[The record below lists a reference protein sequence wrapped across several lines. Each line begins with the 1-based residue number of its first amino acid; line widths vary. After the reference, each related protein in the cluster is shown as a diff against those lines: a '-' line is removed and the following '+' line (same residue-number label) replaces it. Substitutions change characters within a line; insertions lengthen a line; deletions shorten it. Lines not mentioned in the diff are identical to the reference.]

1 MYKAYELKE
10 KLAREERAVPLGARA
25 RSKELNRQKILASA
39 KALFKDRGFEA
50 ATLRDIAKEAGLST
64 GALFANFSDKNEIFI
79 KVVEA
84 ESAVVLERMIDAHDP
99 ALPLTERLLKQLK
112 CTYEAAHTD
121 MQLVLSAFVMNWA
134 RRDPAFNEID
144 RLSDL
149 VRQTMLASLSYA
161 RDNKEL
167 PENSPIECASE
178 ILEDLCFSNL
188 RRGFHG
194 EMGLNDLIE
203 RMKQQ
208 INMVVAGLK
217 SVAA

>member
-1 MYKAYELKE
+1 M
-10 KLAREERAVPLGARA
+10 PLGARA
-25 RSKELNRQKILASA
+25 RSKELNRQKILAAA
-39 KALFKDRGFEA
+39 KALFRDRGFEA

-99 ALPLTERLLKQLK
+99 ALPLAERLLKQLR

-121 MQLVLSAFVMNWA
+121 MQLVMSAFVMNWA
-134 RRDPAFNEID
+134 RKDPAFNQIA

-149 VRQTMLASLSYA
+149 VRQTMLESLQFA
-161 RDNKEL
+161 RDKGDI
-167 PENSPIECASE
+167 PVASPIESAAE

-194 EMGLNDLIE
+194 DMSVEDLIS
-203 RMKQQ
+203 RLKQQ
-208 INMVVAGLK
+208 IVLIIAGLK
-217 SVAA
+217 AVQA

>member
-10 KLAREERAVPLGARA
+10 KLAREERVLPLGARA

-39 KALFKDRGFEA
+39 KALFRDRGFEA

-84 ESAVVLERMIDAHDP
+84 ESALVLERMIDAHDP
-99 ALPLTERLLKQLK
+99 ALPLAERLLKQLK

-121 MQLVLSAFVMNWA
+121 MQLVMSAFVMNWA
-134 RRDPAFNEID
+134 RKDPAFNQIA

-149 VRQTMLASLSYA
+149 VRQTMLESLQFA
-161 RDNKEL
+161 REKGEL
-167 PENSPIECASE
+167 PTSSPIESAAE

-194 EMGLNDLIE
+194 DMSIEDLIN
-203 RMKQQ
+203 RLKQQ
-208 INMVVAGLK
+208 IILIIAGLK
-217 SVAA
+217 TVQA